1 MKFAL
6 VCIALLVS
14 VATGMVGAADEQL
27 QTLLHKPFVKAE
39 FVKERKLKVLSR
51 PFVTSGIL
59 LFEPGKGV
67 IWHTTQPVEDI
78 VLINNAGIKNIGATQ
93 DALSAN
99 LAQNPVMKGVAR
111 LFLALFSLD
120 PDSIRREFDVT
131 PATPVGAA
139 LHYRLSVRDSNLA
152 AFIEEIQLRG
162 EERISE
168 ISITEKSGDSTVIK
182 LSNEL
187 FDRQG
192 LSNLERELLG
202 QL

>member
-6 VCIALLVS
+6 VCIALLAS
-14 VATGMVGAADEQL
+14 VATGTVGAADEQL

-78 VLINNAGIKNIGATQ
+78 VLINDAGIKNIGATQ

-120 PDSIRREFDVT
+120 PDSLRREFDIAPVT
-131 PATPVGAA
+131 PAVTA
-139 LHYRLSVRDSNLA
+139 LHYRLVVRDSNLA
-152 AFIEEIQLRG
+152 AFIGEIQLRG

-168 ISITEKSGDSTVIK
+168 IHINEKSGDSTVIK
-182 LSNEL
+182 LSNEM

-192 LSNLERELLG
+192 LSNRERELLG